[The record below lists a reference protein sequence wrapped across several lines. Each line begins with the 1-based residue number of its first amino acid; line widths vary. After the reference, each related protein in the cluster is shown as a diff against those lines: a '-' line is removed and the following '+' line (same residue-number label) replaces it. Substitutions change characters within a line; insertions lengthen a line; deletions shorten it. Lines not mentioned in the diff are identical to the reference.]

1 MSLLSPEPGLLF
13 WMMLS
18 FGIVLFVLA
27 KYGFPIILKMVETR
41 RNYIEESLQS
51 ARKAQEELAQVKE
64 TGEALLAN
72 TRKEQA
78 LILKETT
85 RKKDILIEQAREEA
99 RLEAEKIIVAA
110 RDQIYAEKEEAIRSI
125 RNEVSRLSVDLA
137 ERILREKLITNEDQ
151 MGMIDRLLDEIEIS
165 KS

>member
-41 RNYIEESLQS
+41 HNYIEESLQS

-125 RNEVSRLSVDLA
+125 RNEVSRLSIDLA
-137 ERILREKLITNEDQ
+137 ERVLREKLITNEDQ

>member
-125 RNEVSRLSVDLA
+125 RNEVSRLSIDLA

>member
-27 KYGFPIILKMVETR
+27 KYGFPIILKMVDTR
-41 RNYIEESLQS
+41 QNYIEESLQS
-51 ARKAQEELAQVKE
+51 ARKAQEELARVKE
-64 TGEALLAN
+64 TGETLLAN

-78 LILKETT
+78 EILKETI
-85 RKKDILIEQAREEA
+85 RKKDILMEKAKEEA
-99 RLEAEKIIVAA
+99 RLEADKIIVAA
-110 RDQIYAEKEEAIRSI
+110 RDQINAEKEMAIRSI

-137 ERILREKLITNEDQ
+137 ERILREKLVTNKDQ
-151 MGMIDRLLDEIEIS
+151 MEMIDRLLDEIEIS

>member
-27 KYGFPIILKMVETR
+27 KYGFPIILKMVDTR
-41 RNYIEESLQS
+41 HNYIEESLQS
-51 ARKAQEELAQVKE
+51 ARKAQEELARINE
-64 TGEALLAN
+64 TGEALLAK

-78 LILKETT
+78 EILKETLL
-85 RKKDILIEQAREEA
+85 KKEHMMEKAREEA
-99 RLEAEKIIVAA
+99 RVEAEKIIVAA
-110 RDQIYAEKEEAIRSI
+110 RHQIHAEKEEALRSI
-125 RNEVSRLSVDLA
+125 RNEVSRLSVDLT
-137 ERILREKLITNEDQ
+137 ERILREKLVTNEDQ
-151 MGMIDRLLDEIEIS
+151 MRMIDRLLDEVEIS

>member
-41 RNYIEESLQS
+41 HNYIEESLQS

>member
-18 FGIVLFVLA
+18 FGIVLLVLA
-27 KYGFPIILKMVETR
+27 KYGFPVILKMVDTR
-41 RNYIEESLQS
+41 HNYIEESLRS
-51 ARKAQEELAQVKE
+51 ARKAQEELARVKE
-64 TGEALLAN
+64 TGEALLVN

-78 LILKETT
+78 EILKETI
-85 RKKDILIEQAREEA
+85 RKKDVLIEKAREEA
-99 RLEAEKIIVAA
+99 RTEAEKIIAAA
-110 RDQIYAEKEEAIRSI
+110 RDQIHAEKEVAIRSI

-137 ERILREKLITNEDQ
+137 ERILREKLVTNEDQ

>member
-27 KYGFPIILKMVETR
+27 KYGFPIILKMVDTR
-41 RNYIEESLQS
+41 HNYIEESLQS
-51 ARKAQEELAQVKE
+51 ARKAQEELARVKE
-64 TGEALLAN
+64 TSEALLAH

-78 LILKETT
+78 LILKETA

-99 RLEAEKIIVAA
+99 RLEAEKIIVTA
-110 RDQIYAEKEEAIRSI
+110 RDQIHAEKEEAILSI
-125 RNEVSRLSVDLA
+125 RKEVSRLSIDLA
-137 ERILREKLITNEDQ
+137 ERILRDKLITNEDQ

>member
-41 RNYIEESLQS
+41 HNYIEESLQS

-125 RNEVSRLSVDLA
+125 RNEVSRLSIDLA